1 MASRFPRPFPA
12 AVGVSQ
18 HPGGQILP
26 TPAEDPADSNLSIS
40 TIVIFYKIYI
50 VLPLIVRAI
59 HARDCCFICTYRN
72 SMPAHSDMHV
82 VCPGRLRNNAHT
94 FLPISRQHCCQ
105 FTKSNFLC
113 RYTFHVSSTAFLSMG
128 PSSALQMHAC
138 KTS

>member
-50 VLPLIVRAI
+50 V
-59 HARDCCFICTYRN
+59 
-72 SMPAHSDMHV
+72 
-82 VCPGRLRNNAHT
+82 NN
-94 FLPISRQHCCQ
+94 
-105 FTKSNFLC
+105 FTLNHKSNTC
-113 RYTFHVSSTAFLSMG
+113 T
-128 PSSALQMHAC
+128 
-138 KTS
+138 